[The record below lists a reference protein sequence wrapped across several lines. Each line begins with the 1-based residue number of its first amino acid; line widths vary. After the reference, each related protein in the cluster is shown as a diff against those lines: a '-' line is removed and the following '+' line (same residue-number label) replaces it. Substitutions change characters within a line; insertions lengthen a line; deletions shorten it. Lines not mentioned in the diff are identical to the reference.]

1 MESRILG
8 IGKNIK
14 IQKIKASG
22 AWEEKQD
29 TIPGEM
35 LLNIFVNGKKV
46 ALLSCSPSRI
56 IELVTGYILSNG
68 YADDYGDIELVDLCR
83 DKEDGKLDA
92 NDKRTGFYDMMSARV
107 RIGGYDDRGDPP
119 DGLVPYL
126 SGGCG
131 DLDPAAIVKAFK
143 KNTDLKKS
151 NKDMVIDFN
160 IILELG
166 KKLIEK
172 QKHKKEFGGLHSA
185 ALFDSKGQ
193 MLSLMEDLGRH
204 NCIDKIFGYMT
215 ISNISSKDKMIF
227 TSGRAS
233 LDLVFKAL
241 KMSIP
246 IIVTNSSVT
255 YNAAEIAQ
263 KAGLTLIG
271 YARGKRFN
279 IYSCP
284 ERIS

>member
-1 MESRILG
+1 MG
-8 IGKNIK
+8 IGKTIK

-22 AWEEKQD
+22 IWEEKQD
-29 TIPGEM
+29 IIPGEL
-35 LLNIFVNGKKV
+35 LLNIFINGQRV
-46 ALLSCSPSRI
+46 SVLSCSPSGI
-56 IELVTGYILSNG
+56 IELVTGYIISNG

-83 DKEDGKLDA
+83 DEENVGQDV
-92 NDKRTGFYDMMSARV
+92 NDKETGFYGIMSAKV
-107 RIGGYDDRGDPP
+107 RITGNDRADPP
-119 DGLVPYL
+119 GGLVSYL
-126 SGGCG
+126 SAGCG
-131 DLDPAAIVKAFK
+131 NLDPAAIGEVFK

-151 NKDMVIDFN
+151 KKDMTVDYRV
-160 IILELG
+160 ILELG

-172 QKHKKEFGGLHSA
+172 QKYKKEFGGLHSA
-185 ALFDSKGQ
+185 ALFDTGGQ

-204 NCIDKIFGYMT
+204 NCIDKIFGHMLINS
-215 ISNISSKDKMIF
+215 ISPKDKMIL

-241 KMSIP
+241 KMSVP
-246 IIVTNSSVT
+246 IVVTNSSVT
-255 YNAAEIAQ
+255 YNAAETAQ

-284 ERIS
+284 ERIIKTS